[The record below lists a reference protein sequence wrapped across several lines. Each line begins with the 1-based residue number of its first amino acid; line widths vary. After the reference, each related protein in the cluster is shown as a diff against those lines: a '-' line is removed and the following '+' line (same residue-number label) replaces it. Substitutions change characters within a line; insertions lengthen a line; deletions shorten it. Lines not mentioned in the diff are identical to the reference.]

1 MDKLYSFLIIATA
14 IIILGAVMIF
24 TVESG
29 QPNSQINSWT
39 DAIWWTTVTVT
50 TVGYGDVVP
59 VTDVGRII
67 AMFYMFF
74 GITILGV
81 ALSIISTRYINKQR
95 ENEKKVT
102 HGQQLILDKIEK
114 LEENQE
120 KLQKDLRELID
131 KQKEKQDD

>member
-1 MDKLYSFLIIATA
+1 MDKLYIFLAVAT
-14 IIILGAVMIF
+14 IIIIFGAVLIYS
-24 TVESG
+24 VEHG

-59 VTDVGRII
+59 VTDEGRFI

-120 KLQKDLRELID
+120 KLQKDLRELIE
-131 KQKEKQDD
+131 KQKEKQD

>member
-1 MDKLYSFLIIATA
+1 MDRLYSFLIIATL
-14 IIILGAVMIF
+14 IIILGAVLIY

-29 QPNSQINSWT
+29 KPNSQINTWA
-39 DAIWWTTVTVT
+39 DAVWWTAVTVT

-59 VTDVGRII
+59 VTEAGRII

-81 ALSIISTRYINKQR
+81 SLSVISTRYYKKKY
-95 ENEKKVT
+95 ENEKKIT
-102 HGQQLILDKIEK
+102 HGQKLILDKIEK

-120 KLQKDLRELID
+120 KIQKDLRELID